1 MNYFLLLLTL
11 SCTVFAGPIYW
22 EIADEVA
29 LKASTPEDIKELINA
44 YPILLSSGAKI
55 EQIKEAEVMDRT
67 YVYIGETVCQNED
80 PRLMRHIVAWS
91 LCQKNGSCYA
101 PVVNFS
107 LPPKDPCAI

>member
-1 MNYFLLLLTL
+1 MKYFLLFLTV
-11 SCTVFAGPIYW
+11 SCTAFAGPIFW
-22 EIADEVA
+22 EIADEMA
-29 LKASTPEDIKELINA
+29 FKASTPEDIKELVSA
-44 YPILLSSGAKI
+44 YPVILTAGAKI
-55 EQIKEAEVMDRT
+55 EQIKVAEVMDRT

-107 LPPKDPCAI
+107 LPAKDPCVL